1 VSSAPILLVD
11 ARNLMYRAIFAN
23 RKEQKSGARLHHFTV
38 MVRFMWGWLDKF
50 KPSGVCVFWDA
61 KKNTIWRKKILADYK
76 VRNENELFEDI
87 KDDLIYTQVSAKAMF
102 AEMGVWQFSKD
113 HMEADDLIYSACRT
127 LSPRELIIVS
137 TDKDYEQVIFRMQN
151 VRLWNPM
158 VDSGRGKFIG
168 ATDHDPAVAKALA
181 GDKSDK
187 VPGYSGIGPVK
198 SAKMARNLREREE
211 FLRNHDG
218 CLPQQK
224 PVCTVCGG
232 LGRKVFIRNLLLI
245 DLSLNPELLKND
257 LYVQR
262 VLVNRPK
269 FNKAQIKA
277 MAKKH
282 KIAGLVGEYDRVI
295 VPFKLLLERAEAA
308 I

>member
-1 VSSAPILLVD
+1 MSSAPILLVD

-23 RKEQKSGARLHHFTV
+23 KKEQRHGARLHHFTV
-38 MVRFMWGWLDKF
+38 MIRFMWGWLDKF
-50 KPSGVCVFWDA
+50 KPSAIGVFWDA
-61 KKNTIWRKKILADYK
+61 PKNTLWRKKIFAEYK

-87 KDDLIYTQVSAKAMF
+87 RDDLVFTQAAAKAIF
-102 AEMGVWQFSKD
+102 AELGVWQFGKAR
-113 HMEADDLIYSACRT
+113 MEADDLIYSACRT

-151 VRLWNPM
+151 VRLWNPQ
-158 VDSGRGKFIG
+158 VDKGRGKFLG
-168 ATDHDPAVAKALA
+168 APVHDPAISKALA

-187 VPGYSGIGPVK
+187 IAGYRGIGPVK
-198 SAKMARNLREREE
+198 GDKMARNLREREE

-218 CLPQQK
+218 CSPQQEVVC
-224 PVCTVCGG
+224 PVCSG
-232 LGRKVFIRNLLLI
+232 LGRKMFIRNLLLI
-245 DLSLNPELLKND
+245 DLALNPELLKND

-262 VLVNRPK
+262 VLNERPTFSK
-269 FNKAQIKA
+269 EQVKA

-282 KIAGLVGEYDRVI
+282 KIAGLIGEYDRII

-308 I
+308 V